1 LKYIFVPLGS
11 AGDVNP
17 ITWLAQLMARR
28 GHDVVVVAHAG
39 MAHVPARAGLRTVA
53 VGKAADHDAIVANPD
68 LWHPD
73 RAFNLLAGTFA
84 DRAREVIPAIR
95 AEVVPG
101 KTVLVAAA
109 IAVGARIAAE
119 ADSLPLVSVQ
129 LQPSVF
135 MSEDDRPLLDPRL
148 AFLERVPRW
157 AWKMVLNLVHKAID
171 LKVAGPVNT
180 VRAELG
186 LSKPVRG
193 IMRDWWMSRE
203 RVLALFPDWYAPRR
217 ADWPP
222 QTVLTRFPLY
232 DGDSPL
238 DPAAQAFLAE
248 GSPPILFTPGS
259 ANMWGRSF
267 FEAAAAACARLGR
280 RGMLVS
286 GYSQHVPGELP
297 QGVRA
302 FGSLPFGRVFA
313 RCAAVV
319 HHGGVG
325 TSAQG
330 LAAGVPQLIM
340 PMAHDQ
346 PDQAQRLKRLGV
358 GDYLLPKHFRADAV
372 AARLENLLN
381 SKSVEAAC
389 AKAKALMAAQM
400 PPERVADLL
409 QSAFTPAMRA
419 TSP

>member
-1 LKYIFVPLGS
+1 LKYIFIPLGS
-11 AGDVNP
+11 DGDVNP
-17 ITWLAQLMARR
+17 LTWLARLMARR
-28 GHDVVVVAHAG
+28 GHDVVVIAHAG
-39 MAHVPARAGLRTVA
+39 MAGVPARAGLRTVA
-53 VGKAADHDAIVANPD
+53 VGAAADHDALVANPD

-73 RAFNLLAGTFA
+73 RAFNLLASTFA

-109 IAVGARIAAE
+109 IAVGARIVAE
-119 ADSLPLVSVQ
+119 ADGLPLVTVQ
-129 LQPSVF
+129 LQPSAF

-148 AFLERVPRW
+148 GFLQRLPRW
-157 AWKMVLNLVHKAID
+157 AWRSVFFLIHKAID
-171 LKVAGPVNT
+171 AKLAAVNT
-180 VRAELG
+180 VRAEAG
-186 LSKPVRG
+186 LREPVRG
-193 IMRDWWMSRE
+193 ILRDWWMSRE

-232 DGDSPL
+232 DGDPAL
-238 DPAAQAFLAE
+238 DPAVEQFLRE
-248 GSPPILFTPGS
+248 GPPPILFTPGS
-259 ANMWGRSF
+259 ANMWGKPF
-267 FEAAAAACARLGR
+267 FEAAAGACERLGR

-286 GYSQHVPGELP
+286 GYSEHFPAALP
-297 QGVRA
+297 RGVRC
-302 FGSLPFGRVFA
+302 FDRLPFSRVFE
-313 RCAAVV
+313 RCAALV

-358 GDYLLPKHFRADAV
+358 GDYLLPRQFKADAV
-372 AARLENLLN
+372 A
-381 SKSVEAAC
+381 SKLQGVLQSKTTEQAC
-389 AKAKALMAAQM
+389 AELKARMAAQM
-400 PPERVADLL
+400 PPEQVADIL
-409 QSAFTPAMRA
+409 QSAFTPAA
-419 TSP
+419 FTT

>member
-1 LKYIFVPLGS
+1 MKYIFVPLGS

-17 ITWLAQLMARR
+17 MTWLARLMAAR
-28 GHDVVVVAHAG
+28 GHDVAVVAHAG
-39 MAHVPARAGLRTVA
+39 MAHAPERAGLHTVS
-53 VGKAADHDAIVANPD
+53 VGKVADHDSIVANPD
-68 LWHPD
+68 LWHPG
-73 RAFNLLAGTFA
+73 RAFSLLASTFA
-84 DRAREVIPAIR
+84 DRAREMIPAIR

-101 KTVLVAAA
+101 GTVLVAAA
-109 IAVGARIAAE
+109 IAIGARIAAE
-119 ADSLPLVSVQ
+119 ADRLPLITVQ

-135 MSEDDRPLLDPRL
+135 MSEDDRPLLDPRA
-148 AFLERVPRW
+148 AFLQRSP
-157 AWKMVLNLVHKAID
+157 AWVWRSFSWLIHRAID
-171 LKVAGPVNT
+171 SKVAAQVNT
-180 VRAELG
+180 VRAENG
-186 LSKPVRG
+186 LRDPVRG
-193 IMRDWWMSRE
+193 IMRDYWISPQ

-232 DGDSPL
+232 DGEAAL
-238 DPAAQAFLAE
+238 DPAAEAFLAE
-248 GSPPILFTPGS
+248 GTPPILFTPGS
-259 ANMWGRSF
+259 ANMWGKPF
-267 FEAAAAACARLGR
+267 FEAAAAACARLGK

-286 GYSQHVPGELP
+286 GYSGHLPGDLP

-302 FGSLPFGRVFA
+302 FGSLPFGRVFE

-358 GDYLLPKHFRADAV
+358 GDYLLPNDFRARAV
-372 AARLENLLN
+372 ADKLADLL
-381 SKSVEAAC
+381 SSTSVGAAC
-389 AKAKALMAAQM
+389 RDLKARMAAQM
-400 PPERVADLL
+400 PPGRVADLL
-409 QSAFTPAMRA
+409 QSAFTPATRA

>member
-39 MAHVPARAGLRTVA
+39 MAGVPARAGLRTVA
-53 VGKAADHDAIVANPD
+53 VGAAADHDALVANPD

-73 RAFNLLAGTFA
+73 RAFNLLASTFA

-95 AEVVPG
+95 AEVAPG
-101 KTVLVAAA
+101 RTVLVAAA
-109 IAVGARIAAE
+109 IAVGARIVAE
-119 ADSLPLVSVQ
+119 ADRLPLVTVQ
-129 LQPSVF
+129 LQPSAF
-135 MSEDDRPLLDPRL
+135 MSEDDRPLMDSRL
-148 AFLERVPRW
+148 GFLEHLPRW
-157 AWKMVLNLVHKAID
+157 AWRSVFFLIHKAID
-171 LKVAGPVNT
+171 AKLSGVNT

-186 LSKPVRG
+186 LRQPVRG
-193 IMRDWWMSRE
+193 ILRDWWMSRE

-222 QTVLTRFPLY
+222 QAVLTRFPPY
-232 DGDSPL
+232 DGDLAL
-238 DPAAQAFLAE
+238 DPAAEQFLAE
-248 GSPPILFTPGS
+248 GPPPILFTPGS
-259 ANMWGRSF
+259 ANMWGKPF
-267 FEAAAAACARLGR
+267 FEAAAGACQRLGR

-286 GYSQHVPGELP
+286 GYSEHVPAGLP
-297 QGVRA
+297 RGVRR
-302 FGSLPFGRVFA
+302 FDRLPFSRIFA

-358 GDYLLPKHFRADAV
+358 GDSLLPRHFHAEAV
-372 AARLENLLN
+372 AAKLKHLLE
-381 SKSVEAAC
+381 SEKTASAC
-389 AKAKALMAAQM
+389 LRAKALMAAQM
-400 PPERVADLL
+400 PPEQVADVL
-409 QSAFTPAMRA
+409 QSACL
-419 TSP
+419 

>member
-1 LKYIFVPLGS
+1 MKYVFVPLGS

-17 ITWLAQLMARR
+17 ITWLARLMQAR

-39 MAHVPARAGLRTVA
+39 MAHVPERAGLRTVS
-53 VGKAADHDAIVANPD
+53 VGKLADHDAIVANPD

-73 RAFNLLAGTFA
+73 RAFNLLASTFA

-95 AEVVPG
+95 AEVSPG
-101 KTVLVAAA
+101 NTVLVAAA
-109 IAVGARIAAE
+109 IAVGARIVAE
-119 ADSLPLVSVQ
+119 ADNVPLVTVQ

-135 MSEDDRPLLDPRL
+135 MSEDDRPLLDARL
-148 AFLERVPRW
+148 AFLEHLPRW
-157 AWKMVLNLVHKAID
+157 AWRSVLFLIHKAID
-171 LKVAGPVNT
+171 AKVATPINS

-186 LSKPVRG
+186 LHHPVGG
-193 IMRDWWMSRE
+193 ILRNWWMSPQ
-203 RVLALFPDWYAPRR
+203 RVLALFPGWYAPRR

-232 DGDSPL
+232 DGDAPL
-238 DPAAQAFLAE
+238 DPAAEQFLAE
-248 GSPPILFTPGS
+248 GPPPLLFTPGS
-259 ANMWGRSF
+259 ANMWGRPF
-267 FEAAAAACARLGR
+267 FEAAAAACERLGR

-286 GYSQHVPGELP
+286 GYSQHVPATLP
-297 QGVRA
+297 PGVRRFDA
-302 FGSLPFGRVFA
+302 LPFGRVFA

-358 GDYLLPKHFRADAV
+358 GDLLLPKHFHADAV
-372 AARLENLLN
+372 AAKLKELLD
-381 SKSVEAAC
+381 SEKIASAC
-389 AKAKALMAAQM
+389 VRAKGLMAAQM
-400 PPERVADLL
+400 PPERVADVL
-409 QSAFTPAMRA
+409 QFAFTPAA
-419 TSP
+419 LTT

>member
-17 ITWLAQLMARR
+17 LTWLAKLMARR
-28 GHDVVVVAHAG
+28 GHDVVVIAHAG
-39 MAHVPARAGLRTVA
+39 MAGVPAQAGLRTVA
-53 VGKAADHDAIVANPD
+53 VGSAADHDAIVANPD
-68 LWHPD
+68 LWHAE
-73 RAFNLLAGTFA
+73 RAFDLLASTFA

-101 KTVLVAAA
+101 NTVLVAAA
-109 IAVGARIAAE
+109 IAVGARIVAE
-119 ADSLPLVSVQ
+119 ADRLPLVTVQ
-129 LQPSVF
+129 LQPSAF
-135 MSEDDRPLLDPRL
+135 MSEADRPLLDPRL
-148 AFLERVPRW
+148 GFLEHLPPW
-157 AWKMVLNLVHKAID
+157 AWRSVFFLIHKAID
-171 LKVAGPVNT
+171 AKVSGVNT

-186 LSKPVRG
+186 LRQPVRG

-232 DGDSPL
+232 DGDAAL
-238 DPAAQAFLAE
+238 DPAAEQFLQE
-248 GSPPILFTPGS
+248 GPPPILFTPGS
-259 ANMWGRSF
+259 ANMWGTPF
-267 FEAAAAACARLGR
+267 FEAAAGACHRLGR

-286 GYSQHVPGELP
+286 GYSEHFPAALP
-297 QGVRA
+297 PGVRR
-302 FGSLPFGRVFA
+302 FDRLPFGRVFA

-325 TSAQG
+325 TAAQG

-358 GDYLLPKHFRADAV
+358 GDWLLPKHFHADAV
-372 AARLENLLN
+372 AAKLGNILRSETTA
-381 SKSVEAAC
+381 VAC
-389 AKAKALMAAQM
+389 ARLKARMAAQM
-400 PPERVADLL
+400 QPEQVADLL
-409 QSAFTPAMRA
+409 QSAFTPAA
-419 TSP
+419 LTT

>member
-1 LKYIFVPLGS
+1 
-11 AGDVNP
+11 VNP
-17 ITWLAQLMARR
+17 ITWLAQLMAQR

-39 MAHVPARAGLRTVA
+39 MADVPARAGLRTVP
-53 VGKAADHDAIVANPD
+53 VGSAADHDTIVANPD

-73 RAFNLLAGTFA
+73 RAFNLLASTFG

-109 IAVGARIAAE
+109 IAVGARIVAE
-119 ADSLPLVSVQ
+119 ADSLPLVTVQ

-135 MSEDDRPLLDPRL
+135 MSADDRPLMDPRF
-148 AFLERVPRW
+148 AFLEHMPRW
-157 AWKMVLNLVHKAID
+157 VWRGFFALLHKLID
-171 LKVAGPVNT
+171 SRLSPQINP
-180 VRAELG
+180 VRAEMG
-186 LSKPVRG
+186 LTKPVRG
-193 IMRDWWMSRE
+193 IMRDWWISRE

-222 QTVLTRFPLY
+222 QTVLTRFPPY
-232 DGDSPL
+232 DGDLAL
-238 DPAAQAFLAE
+238 DPAAERFLQE
-248 GSPPILFTPGS
+248 GDKPILFTPGS
-259 ANMWGRSF
+259 ANMWAKPF
-267 FEAAAAACARLGR
+267 FEAAAGACERLGR
-280 RGMLVS
+280 RGMLVT
-286 GYSQHVPGELP
+286 GYSEHVPASLP
-297 QGVRA
+297 PGVRR
-302 FGSLPFGRVFA
+302 FGRLPFSRIFP

-325 TSAQG
+325 TAAQG
-330 LAAGVPQLIM
+330 LAAGVPQLVM

-358 GDYLLPKHFRADAV
+358 GDYLLPKHFKADAV
-372 AARLENLLN
+372 ASRLQNLLQ
-381 SKSVEAAC
+381 SERTRQAC
-389 AKAKALMAAQM
+389 AELKARMAAQM
-400 PPERVADLL
+400 PPGQVADLL